1 MLCAGCHLKLPNNL
15 RFCPNC
21 GQLTSLPIPN
31 FSVSWP
37 TLYNRGCDNF
47 NKGNITKAKI
57 YFSQVIELNSSHQL
71 SWYNLGT
78 ILLTENDISQA
89 LIHLAMSKQLN
100 AYHIPTQLNLAA
112 CYVKQNKLMFAIRE
126 LRNIL
131 KIDPDNSHAL
141 DALAALKKR
150 KNT

>member
-1 MLCAGCHLKLPNNL
+1 MFCAGCHLKLPNNL

-21 GQLTSLPIPN
+21 GQLASQPMPN

-37 TLYNRGCDNF
+37 TLYNRGCESFKKEN
-47 NKGNITKAKI
+47 NIKAKA
-57 YFSQVIELNSSHQL
+57 YFSQVLELNSSHQL

-78 ILLTENDISQA
+78 IFLKENDISQA

-112 CYVKQNKLMFAIRE
+112 CYIKQNKLMLAITE

-131 KIDPDNSHAL
+131 KIEPDNSQAL
-141 DALAALKKR
+141 SALATLKKR
-150 KNT
+150 KKA